1 MNKKISPKFFFLLF
15 LLGFLFFCQA
25 KSPES
30 LPELVC
36 CDFEGQSTEEWM
48 PRNPDHWKTTELED
62 STVYELTAPGEQSE
76 IRAPA
81 SWSLLENF
89 DVTSF
94 QFTGRLKC
102 KADSSNLN
110 RDLCVF
116 FHFQEPTHFYYVHFS
131 AQSDPLHNIIG
142 IVNGKDREKINKE
155 PAGTSVFRLTDK
167 NWHDFKVTYDASSGE
182 IKAYM
187 DDMENPIL
195 TAEDKNLTHGL
206 LGIGSFDDTGYFD
219 DICLKGKKS
228 SQ

>member
-1 MNKKISPKFFFLLF
+1 MKKQGLKKFIFLLIG
-15 LLGFLFFCQA
+15 LVFLFFCQT
-25 KSPES
+25 KTPEP

-36 CDFEGQSTEEWM
+36 YDFEDQSKEGWV
-48 PRNPDHWKTTELED
+48 PRNPEHWKITESED
-62 STVYELTAPGEQSE
+62 SVVYELTAPGEQGE
-76 IRAPA
+76 IRAPT
-81 SWSLLENF
+81 SWSLLKDF
-89 DVTSF
+89 DVSSF

-102 KADSSNLN
+102 KTDPSNLY

-116 FHFQEPTHFYYVHFS
+116 FHFQDPTHFYYVHFS
-131 AQSDPLHNIIG
+131 AQSDPHHNIIG
-142 IVNGKDREKINKE
+142 IVNGKDREKINTE
-155 PAGTSVFRLTDK
+155 PEGESIFRLTDK
-167 NWHDFKVTYDASSGE
+167 KWHDFKVTYEASNGK

-219 DICLKGKKS
+219 DICLKGKMF